1 MRDQLSTLTIDKKEL
16 LKIQDDIYSN
26 PQKYEAMFTKQ
37 ERIDWGQNRHI
48 YHPDRHEDHRLSDRQ
63 FWHSMLNDGTE
74 SVENWPFYTE
84 YVAYKGWFDNVE
96 DKALDTLKT
105 AVAQL
110 LQNFEKPDNKTFN
123 GKNKSKKQQLEKLLS
138 QMEGLEDAYV
148 VDKQKNS
155 TGKKSKKNRKITSSK
170 RDIDQISQLLDQAV
184 SEDIHLSKLVEPS
197 DAPGIR
203 DFQEKARAQ
212 LLQMLEIVLLDKYV
226 DTNDADQTLLM
237 KQRLATLM
245 TPEGMKRDE
254 LTHQ

>member
-1 MRDQLSTLTIDKKEL
+1 M
-16 LKIQDDIYSN
+16 
-26 PQKYEAMFTKQ
+26 
-37 ERIDWGQNRHI
+37 
-48 YHPDRHEDHRLSDRQ
+48 
-63 FWHSMLNDGTE
+63 
-74 SVENWPFYTE
+74 
-84 YVAYKGWFDNVE
+84 
-96 DKALDTLKT
+96 
-105 AVAQL
+105 
-110 LQNFEKPDNKTFN
+110 
-123 GKNKSKKQQLEKLLS
+123 
-138 QMEGLEDAYV
+138 
-148 VDKQKNS
+148 
-155 TGKKSKKNRKITSSK
+155 
-170 RDIDQISQLLDQAV
+170 LDQAV